1 MKSGTFA
8 DCKVLCI
15 NGMNKIVTD
24 GNKQLCEDIVEY
36 LTSKEIQEGS
46 FEECNNLPAY
56 KNAAAEFEAMQAD
69 TNEALLAKKQV
80 EMAEWGIPQ
89 PFGYDSFLNLY
100 FYQKGADTYTQD
112 ILLMRD
118 SANNNATAYDT
129 DEKLL
134 AGLTIIQNIWK
145 TGKASGN

>member
-1 MKSGTFA
+1 MHGSTTA
-8 DCKVLCI
+8 LRRL
-15 NGMNKIVTD
+15 NKIVTD

-56 KNAAAEFEAMQAD
+56 KNAASEFEAMQAD